1 MKDAHGRTIDYL
13 RVSLTDRC
21 NLRCVYCMPEKG
33 VTQLCH
39 TDILRFDEIVA
50 IVKAAADLGIR
61 RIRLTGGEPLVR
73 KGVVGLVEEIA
84 SIDGIDDV
92 SLTTNGI
99 LLPRMAKDLK
109 RAGLKRVN
117 ISLDTLD
124 AQQFAEITR
133 VGALEDTLAGIDAAL
148 ETGFDPVKVNA
159 VTVRRLNQDFYG
171 FARMSVDRP
180 LHMRFIEYM
189 PVGGGEDDPGCG
201 WDEGDVISSDEVL
214 ALINDQAKASGAA
227 PLVPADETR
236 PVGGG
241 PARYY
246 RFEGA
251 LGTVGFISPRS
262 RHFCSSCNRLRCTA
276 DGKIMPCLFSDERF
290 DIKEAAA
297 SGDQDAVRAVLLR
310 AIGVKPDDHHDR
322 VGTERGLSQIGG

>member
-1 MKDAHGRTIDYL
+1 MRDAHGRTIDYL
-13 RVSLTDRC
+13 RISLTDRC
-21 NLRCVYCMPEKG
+21 NLRCVYCMPEGG
-33 VTQLCH
+33 VAKLRH
-39 TDILRFDEIVA
+39 DDILRFDEIVS
-50 IVKAAADLGIR
+50 IVRAAASLGIC
-61 RIRLTGGEPLVR
+61 RIRLTGGEPLAR
-73 KGVVGLVEEIA
+73 KGVAGLVEEV
-84 SIDGIDDV
+84 SSVDGINDV

-99 LLPRMAKDLK
+99 LLPRMAKELK

-124 AQQFAEITR
+124 PQQFSEITR
-133 VGALEDTLAGIDAAL
+133 GGALQDTLDGIEAAL
-148 ETGFDPVKVNA
+148 EAGFDPVKVNA

-180 LHMRFIEYM
+180 LHVRFIEYM

-201 WDEGDVISSDEVL
+201 WGEGDVIASDEVL
-214 ALINDQAKASGAA
+214 QIVNERAAAEGAS
-227 PLVPADETR
+227 PLAPADDSR

-276 DGKIMPCLFSDERF
+276 DGKIMPCLFSDERL
-290 DIKEAAA
+290 DIREAAA
-297 SGDQDAVRAVLLR
+297 SGDQAAIRAVLLQ
-310 AIGVKPDDHHDR
+310 AVGGKPDDHHDR
-322 VGTERGLSQIGG
+322 VGTERGMSQIGG